1 MLKEMLAL
9 SDKGAR
15 DLKKGIA
22 ATAAAHLCVMLPV
35 SLLMTMTMALI
46 DKTVGR
52 GSAESNI
59 PFILLLCA
67 FLTALIFVTQWVQYN
82 LTYKVAYEESA
93 ERRMSLA
100 EKMRRLPL
108 SFFGQRD
115 LSDLTTTMMGDCS
128 KLERMFSN
136 AVPGFL
142 GTVIM
147 FIILK

>member
-67 FLTALIFVTQWVQYN
+67 FLTALIFVTQVSKEASSIFAAAFSIF
-82 LTYKVAYEESA
+82 LTRIFFISTLQPI
-93 ERRMSLA
+93 LA
-100 EKMRRLPL
+100 DI
-108 SFFGQRD
+108 SF
-115 LSDLTTTMMGDCS
+115 S
-128 KLERMFSN
+128 
-136 AVPGFL
+136 
-142 GTVIM
+142 
-147 FIILK
+147 